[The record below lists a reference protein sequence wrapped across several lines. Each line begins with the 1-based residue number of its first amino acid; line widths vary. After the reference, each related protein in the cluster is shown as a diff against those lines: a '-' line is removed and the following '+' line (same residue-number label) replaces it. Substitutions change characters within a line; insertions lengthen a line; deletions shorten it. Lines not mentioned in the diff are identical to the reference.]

1 MHPPP
6 YLAES
11 GTPPS
16 PIRRPTPPPTPTL
29 TTSNP
34 EHRANPHPPH
44 HTYTPPPPPSA
55 NNPMPDST
63 SLATLA
69 ILSSAAALLVA
80 VMLYPAALLRWFQ
93 RKRYQYEVT
102 FSLYMLTSTEKFIF
116 NSVLFLL
123 LSLLIIA
130 ASLYLPEHLSI
141 IANRLAYYFS
151 GNEDSLASSSAQ
163 KMDARALNQPGFV
176 AGDAAGLAGQGRGF
190 MEP

>member
-1 MHPPP
+1 
-6 YLAES
+6 
-11 GTPPS
+11 
-16 PIRRPTPPPTPTL
+16 
-29 TTSNP
+29 
-34 EHRANPHPPH
+34 
-44 HTYTPPPPPSA
+44 
-55 NNPMPDST
+55 MPDST